1 MFREW
6 RFSFWL
12 SSSSSNASSRL
23 FFLLNYTRYIL
34 LFRLLNSSI
43 NYTFYYYY
51 YYFSLTKT
59 SSTFSCPINY
69 STRKD
74 SNKLRIIVKKVSQM
88 LLWTLLLKFIS
99 HEKVEFVKFVLEFSK
114 IFFSLPLIDSVSC
127 NGISYR
133 NKSLM
138 IAALNRMGV

>member
-1 MFREW
+1 MSREW

-23 FFLLNYTRYIL
+23 FFLLNYTWYIL

-51 YYFSLTKT
+51 YYFSLKT

-99 HEKVEFVKFVLEFSK
+99 HEKVEFVKFVLKFSK
-114 IFFSLPLIDSVSC
+114 ICFSIPLIDSVSC
-127 NGISYR
+127 NAILYR